1 MQMARRRS
9 RFWRRRFTIGQAL
22 IYFVLSLVFVAMAY
36 PFFYTLSLA
45 VMPYEEY
52 VKRPVHALPAGFTLR
67 YFEEILKDRN
77 LVRAFR
83 NSILKTTLGTTLNVV
98 FTTMAGYALSRR
110 QLKYGRF
117 IILLFVLSMWLPG
130 GLIPYYLVIRAVGLL
145 NTFWAMVIPG
155 LVGPF
160 SLFMVRAYFLDY
172 PEEVIEAAIVDGA
185 GQLGIFWRIIWPTAK
200 PIIATL
206 ALLSGTGHWNDYFW
220 PSILV
225 PPEWQPAT
233 VLLQTMVTR
242 RVTLQN
248 LGLQE
253 GQRLVQQSFIAAVAS
268 VMIIPI
274 LVVYPF
280 LQRYFVRGIM
290 LGAIKG

>member
-1 MQMARRRS
+1 MEKRPRS
-9 RFWRRRFTIGQAL
+9 WRRKYTFGQLA
-22 IYFVLSLVFVAMAY
+22 ICFVLSLVFIAMAY

-52 VKRPVHALPAGFTLR
+52 VKRPVHALPAGFTTK
-67 YFEEILKDRN
+67 YFSEILKDPN

-83 NSILKTTLGTTLNVV
+83 NSILKTVLGTALHVV
-98 FTTMAGYALSRR
+98 TTTMAGYALSRR
-110 QLKYGRF
+110 QLKYGRL
-117 IILLFVLSMWLPG
+117 ILFLFLISMWLPG

-155 LVGPF
+155 MVGAF

-172 PEEVIEAAIVDGA
+172 PEEVIEAAVMDGA
-185 GQLGIFWRIIWPTAK
+185 GQFRIFWRIIWPTAT
-200 PIIATL
+200 PITATL
-206 ALLSGTGHWNDYFW
+206 ALLSGTGHWNDFFW

-274 LVVYPF
+274 LIVYPL
-280 LQRYFVRGIM
+280 LQRYFVKGIM
-290 LGAIKG
+290 IGAIKG